1 MAQYNNSASNTFQE
15 LKGSALVSIAP
26 YTAGTPAWVNIGP
39 VRGIEV
45 KEDMTAVDIE
55 FDNTAKRKVISK
67 QEMTVAFQQ
76 MQRLNPAI
84 MQILRSGV
92 DTFTTTAGTIVNNA
106 SQVLA
111 VSGWSFSGFNEIENQ
126 NYNGS
131 AITVDSVTGSV
142 DGLLVLGTD
151 YFVGKNANGKYG
163 VTIVDTATVTTIAQT
178 ITIVYDYTPSAS
190 FRSQIGGAT
199 ELPYVMMKFESITA
213 NQNGTQGLHTVI
225 CYRGQQ
231 EAGSEWAYTQD
242 AADDPLVAN
251 PISFR
256 FFEDSNRLA
265 GTKKTIAEN
274 FWTTAV

>member
-1 MAQYNNSASNTFQE
+1 MPQYNNSASNPFQE
-15 LKGSALVSIAP
+15 LKGSALVSVAP
-26 YTAGTPAWVNIGP
+26 YTAGTPSWTNIGP

-92 DTFTTTAGTIVNNA
+92 DTFTTTAGTLVEDHEQVVA
-106 SQVLA
+106 SGAWAYSKFIL
-111 VSGWSFSGFNEIENQ
+111 IENQ
-126 NYNGS
+126 NYDLS
-131 AITVDSVTGSV
+131 AITINSVTGSV
-142 DGLLVLGTD
+142 DGALVLDTD
-151 YFVGKNANGKYG
+151 YYVAKDDQNRYG
-163 VTIVDTATVTTIAQT
+163 IVVLDSATVTTLVQT
-178 ITIVYDYTPSAS
+178 ITIDHDYTPSAS
-190 FRSQIGGAT
+190 FRTQIGGAT

-213 NQNGTQGLHTVI
+213 NENGTQGLHIVI

-231 EAGSEWAYTQD
+231 EAGSEWVYTQD